1 MIEKTAEGKLGSWSS
16 PESNRTIEYPLEL
29 LDEIR
34 LTVSSSFHM
43 RARGGLEIGGV
54 LFGSRSENAI
64 RIAAWRPIACD
75 HSQGGSFILSE
86 NDQQEL
92 ARLLESSSV
101 NPDLKGLDVAGWF
114 VSHTRSGLA
123 LTESDAQVFERFFPE
138 QWQCTLVLQPQQVEP
153 MRAAFFVRD
162 AGGKV
167 CGHTAERE
175 FTVEPLRGARQRRQA
190 PVSNV
195 VGEIAQNPSQTRASS
210 YPPVEPLVRLRP
222 ERPVRPAPMSQE
234 APPIKDRRTRS
245 KISWWQL
252 GWALPLIA
260 IALLAGFLAKDR
272 YRPEAHAETLSL
284 KVQDAPGAQ
293 LHVDWDKQSRPIQV
307 AQRGVLDIN
316 DGGNH
321 RTVDLDAMQL
331 RQGSLTYGRRSGD
344 VKVGLSVY
352 GENNSAPLTEVAEF
366 LGPPAANPPAPDVN
380 AARAKEKADLEAEVK
395 RLRAQ
400 LGREQAKS
408 QELQNLVRVLENRL
422 SIKVK

>member
-16 PESNRTIEYPLEL
+16 PESSRTIEYPLEL

-43 RARGGLEIGGV
+43 RARGGLEVGGV

-64 RIAAWRPIACD
+64 RIVAWRPIACD
-75 HSQGGSFILSE
+75 HSQGASFILSD
-86 NDQQEL
+86 NDLQEL
-92 ARLLESSSV
+92 ARLLEASGV
-101 NPDLKGLDVAGWF
+101 NPDLKGLEVAGWF

-123 LTESDAQVFERFFPE
+123 LTDSDVRVFDRFFPE
-138 QWQCTLVLQPQQVEP
+138 QWQCTLVLQPGQVEP

-175 FTVEPLRGARQRRQA
+175 FTVEPLRGARQRGQA

-195 VGEIAQNPSQTRASS
+195 VGEIAESASRPLARS

-222 ERPVRPAPMSQE
+222 ERSTGPA
-234 APPIKDRRTRS
+234 APPRKTVRTRF
-245 KISWWQL
+245 KMSWWQL
-252 GWALPLIA
+252 GWAVPLIA
-260 IALLAGFLAKDR
+260 VALLAGFLAKDR
-272 YRPEAHAETLSL
+272 YRLKALAERRAETLSL

-293 LHVDWDKQSRPIQV
+293 LHVDWDKQARPIQL

-331 RQGSLTYGRRSGD
+331 RQGSLTYGRRSGN

-352 GENNSAPLTEVAEF
+352 GENNNVPLTEAAEF
-366 LGPPAANPPAPDVN
+366 LGPPPANPPAPD
-380 AARAKEKADLEAEVK
+380 AHAQRTKEKADLEAEIK

-400 LGREQAKS
+400 VAREQAKS

-422 SIKVK
+422 DIKAK